1 MDKELKEVLSND
13 RFRKF
18 LNAEILEIGDGYA
31 KVEGVVK
38 EDYTNFHGT
47 AHGAFIVALADF
59 ALGIAGNS
67 DNVRRMAITI
77 KLDFLKPAYVGDRLV
92 AEVSRA
98 GGGRKVVF
106 FDIRVWRGDDL
117 IAKGDAIVYG
127 RGEAILELNDQTPN

>member
-1 MDKELKEVLSND
+1 MNKKLEEALSND

-31 KVEGVVK
+31 RVRGVVK
-38 EDYTNFHGT
+38 EDYTNVHGT

-59 ALGIAGNS
+59 ALAIAGNS
-67 DNVRRMAITI
+67 DNIRRMAITI

-92 AEVSRA
+92 AEASRA

-106 FDIRVWRGDDL
+106 FDLRVWRGKDL

-127 RGEAILELNDQTPN
+127 KGEAIVDVSDQT